1 MKEAFDKTVHNI
13 NFVSITDAI
22 NLSLDYTYD
31 LNGLTVYAAK
41 DSLFSLDEN
50 DRRCGKEAKDN
61 CETKKYIDALVNKC
75 KCLPFK
81 LRFLIGEVWN

>member
-1 MKEAFDKTVHNI
+1 MEAFTKLDNI
-13 NFVSITDAI
+13 NFVSVIEAI
-22 NLSLDYTYD
+22 NDLPLDYTYS
-31 LNGLTVYAAK
+31 LSGLVEYVAK
-41 DSLFSLDEN
+41 DSLFSLNEN

-81 LRFLIGEVWN
+81 LRFLIGKV